1 MTIFARMLL
10 TLALAAVP
18 VAAQQEWI
26 GGRDFLT
33 EHEVDQ
39 IRLAQEPNVRIETYL
54 HFATLRM
61 ALIDQ
66 ILEKDE
72 AGRGGKIHQNLD
84 ELGRILEAIDM
95 VIDDALLRDL
105 DVEEALILVREQEPQ
120 FLAQLQKLQD
130 DEPDDL
136 WRYEFVLENAIE
148 IATDSLELAGVDPN
162 ERKRELID
170 SDEAEKAAREDS
182 MTAARRAEV
191 QEANQKAAEQVEEIE
206 SKRPSLLKE
215 GETLEELSSPP
226 KKKKKK

>member
-1 MTIFARMLL
+1 MFPRIFL
-10 TLALAAVP
+10 TLALVATP

-33 EHEVDQ
+33 EHEIDQ

-54 HFATLRM
+54 HFATLRL

-66 ILEKDE
+66 IFEKDE
-72 AGRGGKIHQNLD
+72 PGRGGKIHQNLD
-84 ELGRILEAIDM
+84 EFGRILEAIDM
-95 VIDDALLRDL
+95 VIDDALLRDADL
-105 DVEEALILVREQEPQ
+105 EEAMTLVREQEPQ
-120 FLAQLQKLQD
+120 FLARLQELQD
-130 DEPDDL
+130 AEPDDL

-148 IATDSLELAGVDPN
+148 IAADSLELAGVDPN

-170 SDEAEKAAREDS
+170 SDDAEKAAREDT
-182 MTAARRAEV
+182 MTAARRKEV
-191 QEANQKAAEQVEEIE
+191 QEANEAAAEQAEGIE

-215 GETLEELSSPP
+215 GETLEGLSSPP